1 MKTGDLIISV
11 FLFAVFGLALAQS
24 ASWPWEARALPALA
38 SGLGILLVLILVVPK
53 IREKHRLDFRDVL
66 PRTDM
71 LALFGF
77 MASVASAILF
87 GVFWGGLLLVLGY
100 TYFALDRN
108 LPKALMASLPIM
120 LLPLLERA
128 LQVQFFQGLFRLS
141 SPY

>member
-1 MKTGDLIISV
+1 
-11 FLFAVFGLALAQS
+11 
-24 ASWPWEARALPALA
+24 
-38 SGLGILLVLILVVPK
+38 
-53 IREKHRLDFRDVL
+53 
-66 PRTDM
+66 
-71 LALFGF
+71 
-77 MASVASAILF
+77 MASVASVILF

-100 TYFALDRN
+100 TYFALGRN